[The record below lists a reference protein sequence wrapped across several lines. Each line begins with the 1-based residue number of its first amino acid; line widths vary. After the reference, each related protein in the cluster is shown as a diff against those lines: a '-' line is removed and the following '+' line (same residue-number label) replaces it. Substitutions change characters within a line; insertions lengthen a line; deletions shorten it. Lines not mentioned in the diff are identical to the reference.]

1 MKKLLFA
8 SIPINIYSFP
18 YYICLLFLMISIS
31 SKSQEL
37 QPNDSL
43 TLLKLKVET
52 PTKQPIEGQYIRIV
66 EKGTNRSFDVTT
78 DENGLYD
85 ILIPAKNVFR
95 VIIENFY
102 GEAGELELDLPDET
116 NLSYDYT
123 LTIDMSNELDISFKT
138 NSYELEPSSYP
149 YIDLLLNWLN
159 ERKQLS
165 VEIRGHTDNVGSAS
179 SNLILSK
186 NRAESVRKYLIEKG
200 IDPKR
205 ISSKGFGET
214 KPIESND
221 TEEGRQ
227 KNRRTELIVK
237 N

>member
-1 MKKLLFA
+1 M
-8 SIPINIYSFP
+8 
-18 YYICLLFLMISIS
+18 
-31 SKSQEL
+31 
-37 QPNDSL
+37 
-43 TLLKLKVET
+43 
-52 PTKQPIEGQYIRIV
+52 
-66 EKGTNRSFDVTT
+66 
-78 DENGLYD
+78 
-85 ILIPAKNVFR
+85 
-95 VIIENFY
+95 
-102 GEAGELELDLPDET
+102 PDET

-205 ISSKGFGET
+205 ITSKGFGET

-227 KNRRTELIVK
+227 KNRRTELIIKHWFFNCSNFYLNNLK
-237 N
+237 NHWVLNLNSTLLLRALPSLVELSATGFVSP

>member
-1 MKKLLFA
+1 
-8 SIPINIYSFP
+8 
-18 YYICLLFLMISIS
+18 
-31 SKSQEL
+31 
-37 QPNDSL
+37 
-43 TLLKLKVET
+43 
-52 PTKQPIEGQYIRIV
+52 
-66 EKGTNRSFDVTT
+66 
-78 DENGLYD
+78 
-85 ILIPAKNVFR
+85 
-95 VIIENFY
+95 
-102 GEAGELELDLPDET
+102 LPDET

-205 ISSKGFGET
+205 ITSKGFGET

-227 KNRRTELIVK
+227 KNRRTELIIK
-237 N
+237 H

>member
-1 MKKLLFA
+1 M
-8 SIPINIYSFP
+8 
-18 YYICLLFLMISIS
+18 
-31 SKSQEL
+31 
-37 QPNDSL
+37 
-43 TLLKLKVET
+43 
-52 PTKQPIEGQYIRIV
+52 
-66 EKGTNRSFDVTT
+66 
-78 DENGLYD
+78 
-85 ILIPAKNVFR
+85 
-95 VIIENFY
+95 
-102 GEAGELELDLPDET
+102 PDET

-205 ISSKGFGET
+205 ITSKGFGET

-227 KNRRTELIVK
+227 KNRRTELIIK
-237 N
+237 H

>member
-1 MKKLLFA
+1 MKKVLFI
-8 SIPINIYSFP
+8 SPPPYMYSFP
-18 YYICLLFLMISIS
+18 RFVCLFFLMMSFS
-31 SKSQEL
+31 YKSQDL

-52 PTKQPIEGQYIRIV
+52 PKKQPIEGQYIRIV
-66 EKGTNRSFDVTT
+66 EKETNRSFDVTT

-102 GEAGELELDLPDET
+102 GELGEIELDLPDET
-116 NLSYDYT
+116 NLTYDYV
-123 LTIDMSNELDISFKT
+123 LTIEMSNELDISFKT
-138 NSYELEPSSYP
+138 NSYVLEPSSYP

-165 VEIRGHTDNVGSAS
+165 VEIRGHTDNVGSES
-179 SNLILSK
+179 INLTLSK

-205 ISSKGFGET
+205 ISAKGFGESN
-214 KPIESND
+214 PIESND